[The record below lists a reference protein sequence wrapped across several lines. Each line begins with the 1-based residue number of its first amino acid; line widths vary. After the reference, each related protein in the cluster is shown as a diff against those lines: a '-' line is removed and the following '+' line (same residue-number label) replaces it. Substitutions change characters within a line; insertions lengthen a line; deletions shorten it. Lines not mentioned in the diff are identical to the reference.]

1 MDAEKQRQVWT
12 PIEFSEKWSQ
22 AATAKFDDLAPSW
35 YKRRE
40 TLIEGDDDYK
50 EFLERLKR
58 EHAIETGIVEKLY
71 DLSEGITE
79 TFIKD
84 GFVETYIGHDDTNIA
99 PGQLMAYLADHF
111 EALNFVFAV
120 VQSDRELSIGFVKEL
135 HALLTKHQKTTTAVN
150 GRGKTVQIP
159 LMKGEFKKHPNNP
172 RREDGTLCLYCPP
185 EQTDSEM
192 ERLLNIY
199 EELEAFLI
207 TPFYTSETN
216 HIVISAWFHHA
227 FTQIHP
233 FQDGNGRM
241 ARLLS
246 SLIWIK
252 AGLFPLTVKRTAKSA
267 YIGALEQADA
277 GDPSQLV
284 AFFSEAQSKSIDNF
298 LNYKRQVEPAATLG
312 EVAAVF
318 GEKVAELKTKQEE
331 KRQELLIANRQRLF
345 EKTFELFGNLREE
358 LVGALSVRG
367 VEISLKSVGPD
378 DENAHWY
385 AKQIIDYA
393 KNHKYYFNKL
403 LPRFWFRLVF
413 FITKDK
419 RYDLIVT
426 VHHSGYDDSV
436 MAVGAFLEFF
446 DEKLVDE
453 WKHTDYASSIPIDM
467 EPYKVSLEEITSKM
481 LENIEC
487 YILDVVKIGLTVI
500 TSEIG

>member
-12 PIEFSEKWSQ
+12 PIEFSEEWLQ

-35 YKRRE
+35 YKRRK
-40 TLIEGDDDYK
+40 TLIEADDDYK

-99 PGQLMAYLADHF
+99 PGQLMAYLTDHF
-111 EALNFVFAV
+111 EALNFVFVV
-120 VQSDRELSIGFVKEL
+120 VQNDRQLSIGFVKEL
-135 HALLTKHQKTTTAVN
+135 HALLTKHQETTTAVN

-159 LMKGEFKKHPNNP
+159 LRKGEFKKHPNNP

-185 EQTDSEM
+185 EQTESEM

-199 EELEAFLI
+199 EELRA
-207 TPFYTSETN
+207 SETS

-252 AGLFPLTVKRTAKSA
+252 AGLFPLTVKRTAKST
-267 YIGALEQADA
+267 YIRALEQADA
-277 GDPSQLV
+277 GDPSRLV
-284 AFFSEAQSKSIDNF
+284 AFFSEAQSRSIDSF
-298 LNYKRQVEPAATLG
+298 LNYKKQVEPAASLG

-318 GEKVAELKTKQEE
+318 GEKVAELKAKQEE

-345 EKTFELFGNLREE
+345 EKIFELFGNSRKE
-358 LVGALSVRG
+358 LVEALSGRG
-367 VEISLKSVGPD
+367 VGISLKSAGPD
-378 DENAHWY
+378 DEKAHWY
-385 AKQIIDYA
+385 TKQIVDYA
-393 KNHKYYFNKL
+393 RSHNYYFNKL
-403 LPRFWFRLVF
+403 LPRFWFKFSFR
-413 FITKDK
+413 IAKEK

-426 VHHSGYDDSV
+426 IHHSSYDDSV

-446 DEKLVDE
+446 DKAMDEETMDEKD
-453 WKHTDYASSIPIDM
+453 HMDYASSVPINM
-467 EPYKVSLEEITSKM
+467 EPHKISLETITPK
-481 LENIEC
+481 LLQNIES
-487 YILDVVKIGLTVI
+487 YILDLVKIGLTVI